1 MRYILINFVNTLRH
15 YKASSMLNIFGMAVA
30 FAAFFI
36 IMTQVRWGFTYN
48 QGIEDVDRIYVMTM
62 ASSQKEG
69 NKTVYLCRP
78 LAEQIIASAT
88 GVESYGLAT
97 FYTNIGSPVLELDEG
112 GVKRRISGVIQN
124 FTMGAVSTFGFEA
137 EQGSFD
143 DFAKPDALAISS
155 RFARE
160 NDLEVGDVLTYNSGG
175 KAINNEI
182 VAIWKDDFPL
192 NSGPGQAEMIVNFGD
207 RFIDSWGEWSWTYF
221 VKLKSADDVKALEE
235 NARNVLRMVLSDEL
249 GDNQEEIDN
258 AMERMKVSLVPYGDM
273 YYQPNIDNKWAVS
286 QSGNRTT
293 DISLLVVA
301 ILIILIALINF
312 VNFFFA
318 LVPARVRSVNTYKVF
333 GTSRSTLVF
342 NFIME
347 SVGLSLLA
355 LILATVIVVLFGRSS
370 MVEILSAPID
380 AGINISIVILT
391 IAVVLISAVAGSIF
405 PAFYITSF
413 QPALVLKGS
422 FGTSGMG
429 RSFRN
434 LLIGV
439 QFTISI
445 ALIVCAIFVRLQHSY
460 MMNHDMGFDKEYL
473 ITGHLPNSVCWW
485 GDRNNA
491 FENKLRNNPDIV
503 DLTWSDGQI
512 VNVSRMG
519 WGREYKGNTINFQ
532 CYPVAYNFLSVMGI
546 EIVKGRNF
554 TRADEEAESGVMI
567 FNEEAQ
573 RQYDITLEEYGPNHR
588 GENLAEVAGICKD
601 FSFRPLQ
608 YSNYPLAFYIFGKD
622 HTWRSGL
629 QHIYVRTTA
638 GADPGKVMSFVRNT
652 VLEIAPETPP
662 ETIWLDLFDEE
673 LSRMYKAEDKL
684 SKQITAFTLVAII
697 LSLMGVFGLVLF
709 ETQHRKK
716 EIAIRRVLGA
726 GMGDV
731 LRMFC
736 WKYSL
741 IVIVCFVIAA
751 PVSWIIIDNYLSNF
765 AYRTSLDWWVF
776 AVALA
781 VVLAVTIAVVVTRS
795 YKAASS
801 NPVDSIKSE

>member
-48 QGIEDVDRIYVMTM
+48 QGIKDIDRIYVMTKP
-62 ASSQKEG
+62 SSQKDG
-69 NKTVYLCRP
+69 SNTVHLCRP
-78 LAEQIIASAT
+78 LAEQMIASAS
-88 GVESYGLAT
+88 GVESYGLAF
-97 FYTNIGSPVLELDEG
+97 FYGNSNSCNLYLEEG
-112 GVKRRISGVIQN
+112 GIKRRISVDVEQ
-124 FTMGAVSTFGFEA
+124 FTKGALSVFGFEA

-143 DFAKPDALAISS
+143 DFDKPNALAVSS
-155 RFARE
+155 RFAKE
-160 NDLEVGDVLTYNSGG
+160 NDLEVGDVLTDNGDKG
-175 KAINNEI
+175 KGYEI
-182 VAIWKDDFPL
+182 VAIWKDTYPV
-192 NSGPGQAEMIVNFGD
+192 NSSPGSIGVISNIGD
-207 RFIDSWGEWSWTYF
+207 KFIDNWSEWSWPYF
-221 VKLKSADDVKALEE
+221 VKLNSSDDVKAFEESASGVLRAILSDDLGGDQEKIEE
-235 NARNVLRMVLSDEL
+235 N
-249 GDNQEEIDN
+249 
-258 AMERMKVSLVPYGDM
+258 MKRLKVTLVPFADI
-273 YYQPNIDNKWAVS
+273 YYNPNIDQKFAVS
-286 QSGNRTT
+286 RSGNRTT

-318 LVPARVRSVNTYKVF
+318 LVPARVRNVNTYKVF

-347 SVGLSLLA
+347 SVGLSLIA
-355 LILATVIVVLFGRSS
+355 LLLATVIVVLFARSS
-370 MVEILSAPID
+370 MVEILSAPLD
-380 AGINISIVILT
+380 ADINISIVILT
-391 IAVVLISAVAGSIF
+391 VAVVLISAVAGSIF

-460 MMNHDMGFDKEYL
+460 MMNYDMGFDKEYL
-473 ITGHLPNSVCWW
+473 VTGHLPSGVCWW
-485 GDRNNA
+485 GDKNNA

-519 WGREYKGNTINFQ
+519 WGRDYKGQQISFQ
-532 CYPVAYNFLSVMGI
+532 CYPVAYNFLTVMGI
-546 EIVKGRNF
+546 EMAQGRNF
-554 TRADEEAESGVMI
+554 SRADEESETSTMI

-573 RQYDITLEEYGPNHR
+573 RRYDITLDTGGPGHQ
-588 GENLAEVAGICKD
+588 EQPAVVAGICKD

-608 YSNYPLAFYIFGKD
+608 YSNFPLAFYIFGKD

-629 QHIYVRTTA
+629 QHIYVRITA
-638 GADPGKVMSFVRNT
+638 GADPGKVMSFIRNT
-652 VLEIAPETPP
+652 VLEIAPDTDPD
-662 ETIWLDLFDEE
+662 TIYLDLFDEE

>member
-48 QGIEDVDRIYVMTM
+48 QGIEDVDRIYVMTKP
-62 ASSQKEG
+62 SSQKDG
-69 NKTVYLCRP
+69 SNTVHLCRP
-78 LAEQIIASAT
+78 LAEQMIASAS
-88 GVESYGLAT
+88 GVESYGLAF
-97 FYTNIGSPVLELDEG
+97 FYGISNSCNLYLEEG
-112 GVKRRISGVIQN
+112 GIKRRISVDVEQ
-124 FTMGAVSTFGFEA
+124 FTKGALSVFGFEA

-143 DFAKPDALAISS
+143 DFDKPNALAVSS
-155 RFARE
+155 RFAKE
-160 NDLEVGDVLTYNSGG
+160 NDLEVGDVLTDNGDKG
-175 KAINNEI
+175 KGYEI
-182 VAIWKDDFPL
+182 VAIWKDTYPV
-192 NSGPGQAEMIVNFGD
+192 NSSPGSIGIISNIGD
-207 RFIDSWGEWSWTYF
+207 KFIDNWSEWSWPYF
-221 VKLKSADDVKALEE
+221 VKLNSSDDVKAFEE
-235 NARNVLRMVLSDEL
+235 SASGVLRAMLSDEL
-249 GDNQEEIDN
+249 GGDQEKIEEN
-258 AMERMKVSLVPYGDM
+258 MKRLKVTLVPFADI
-273 YYQPNIDNKWAVS
+273 YYNPNIDQKFAVS
-286 QSGNRTT
+286 RSGNRTT

-347 SVGLSLLA
+347 SVGLSLIA
-355 LILATVIVVLFGRSS
+355 LLLATVIVVLFARSS
-370 MVEILSAPID
+370 MMEILSAPLD
-380 AGINISIVILT
+380 ADINISIVILT
-391 IAVVLISAVAGSIF
+391 VAVVLISAVAGSIF

-460 MMNHDMGFDKEYL
+460 MMNYDMGFDKEYL
-473 ITGHLPNSVCWW
+473 VTGHLPSGVCWW
-485 GDRNNA
+485 GDKNNA

-519 WGREYKGNTINFQ
+519 WGRDYKGQQISFQ
-532 CYPVAYNFLSVMGI
+532 CYPVAYNFLTVMGI
-546 EIVKGRNF
+546 EMAQGRNF
-554 TRADEEAESGVMI
+554 SRADEESETSTMI

-573 RQYDITLEEYGPNHR
+573 RRYDITLDTGGPGHQ
-588 GENLAEVAGICKD
+588 EQPAVVAGICKD

-608 YSNYPLAFYIFGKD
+608 YSNFPLAFYIFGKD
-622 HTWRSGL
+622 HSWRKSGL
-629 QHIYVRTTA
+629 RHVYVRIRA
-638 GADPGKVMSFVRNT
+638 GADPKELMSFIRNT
-652 VLEIAPETPP
+652 VLEIAPDIDPD
-662 ETIWLDLFDEE
+662 TIYLDMFDEE

>member
-48 QGIEDVDRIYVMTM
+48 QGIEDVDRIYVMTKP
-62 ASSQKEG
+62 SSQKDG
-69 NKTVYLCRP
+69 SNTVHLCRP
-78 LAEQIIASAT
+78 LAEQMIASAS
-88 GVESYGLAT
+88 GVESYGLAF
-97 FYTNIGSPVLELDEG
+97 FYGISNSCNLYLEEG
-112 GVKRRISGVIQN
+112 GIKRRISVDVEQ
-124 FTMGAVSTFGFEA
+124 FTKGALSVFGFEA

-143 DFAKPDALAISS
+143 DFDKPNALAVSS
-155 RFARE
+155 RFAKE
-160 NDLEVGDVLTYNSGG
+160 NDLEVGDVLTDNGDKG
-175 KAINNEI
+175 KGYEI
-182 VAIWKDDFPL
+182 VAIWKDTYPV
-192 NSGPGQAEMIVNFGD
+192 NSSPGSIGIISNIGEK
-207 RFIDSWGEWSWTYF
+207 FIDNWSEWSWPYF
-221 VKLKSADDVKALEE
+221 VKLNSSDDVKAFEE
-235 NARNVLRMVLSDEL
+235 SASGVLRAMLSDEL
-249 GDNQEEIDN
+249 GGDQEKIEEN
-258 AMERMKVSLVPYGDM
+258 MKRLKVTLVPFADI
-273 YYQPNIDNKWAVS
+273 YYNPNIDQKFAVS
-286 QSGNRTT
+286 RSGNRTT

-347 SVGLSLLA
+347 SVGLSLIA
-355 LILATVIVVLFGRSS
+355 LLLATVIVVLFARSS
-370 MVEILSAPID
+370 MMEILSAPLD
-380 AGINISIVILT
+380 ADINISIVILT
-391 IAVVLISAVAGSIF
+391 VAVVLISAVAGSIF

-460 MMNHDMGFDKEYL
+460 MMNYDMGFDKEYL
-473 ITGHLPNSVCWW
+473 VTGHLPSGVCWW
-485 GDRNNA
+485 GDKNNA

-519 WGREYKGNTINFQ
+519 WGRDYKGQQISFQ
-532 CYPVAYNFLSVMGI
+532 CYPVAYNFLTVMGI
-546 EIVKGRNF
+546 EMAQGRNF
-554 TRADEEAESGVMI
+554 SRADEESETSTMI

-573 RQYDITLEEYGPNHR
+573 RRYDITLDTGGPGHQ
-588 GENLAEVAGICKD
+588 EQPAVVAGICKD

-608 YSNYPLAFYIFGKD
+608 YSNFPLAFYIFGKD
-622 HTWRSGL
+622 HSWRKSGL
-629 QHIYVRTTA
+629 RHVYVRIRA
-638 GADPGKVMSFVRNT
+638 GADPKEVMSFIRNT
-652 VLEIAPETPP
+652 VLEIAPDTDPD
-662 ETIWLDLFDEE
+662 TIWLDLFDEE

>member
-48 QGIEDVDRIYVMTM
+48 QGIKDIDRIYVMTKP
-62 ASSQKEG
+62 SSQKDG
-69 NKTVYLCRP
+69 SNTVHLCRP
-78 LAEQIIASAT
+78 LAEQMIASAS
-88 GVESYGLAT
+88 GVESYGLAF
-97 FYTNIGSPVLELDEG
+97 FYGNSNSYNLYLEEG
-112 GVKRRISGVIQN
+112 GIKRRICVDVEQ
-124 FTMGAVSTFGFEA
+124 FTKGALSVFGFEA

-143 DFAKPDALAISS
+143 DFDKPNALAVSS
-155 RFARE
+155 RFAKE
-160 NDLEVGDVLTYNSGG
+160 NDLEVGDVLTDNGDKG
-175 KAINNEI
+175 KGYEI
-182 VAIWKDDFPL
+182 VAIWKDTYPV
-192 NSGPGQAEMIVNFGD
+192 NSSPGSIGIISNIGD
-207 RFIDSWGEWSWTYF
+207 KFIDNWSEWSWPYF
-221 VKLKSADDVKALEE
+221 VKLNSSDDVKAFEE
-235 NARNVLRMVLSDEL
+235 SASGVLRAMLSDEL
-249 GDNQEEIDN
+249 GGDQEKIEEN
-258 AMERMKVSLVPYGDM
+258 MKRFKVTLVPFADI
-273 YYQPNIDNKWAVS
+273 YYNPNIDQKFAVS

-347 SVGLSLLA
+347 SVGLSLMA
-355 LILATVIVVLFGRSS
+355 LILATVIVVLFARSS
-370 MVEILSAPID
+370 MMEILSAPLD
-380 AGINISIVILT
+380 ADINISIVILT
-391 IAVVLISAVAGSIF
+391 VAVVLISAVAGSIF

-460 MMNHDMGFDKEYL
+460 MMNYDMGFDKEYL
-473 ITGHLPNSVCWW
+473 VTGHLPSGVCWW
-485 GDRNNA
+485 GDKNNA

-519 WGREYKGNTINFQ
+519 WGRDYKGQQISFQ
-532 CYPVAYNFLSVMGI
+532 CYPVAYNFLTVMGI
-546 EIVKGRNF
+546 EMAQGRNF
-554 TRADEEAESGVMI
+554 SRADEESETSTMI

-573 RQYDITLEEYGPNHR
+573 RRYDITLDTGGPGHQ
-588 GENLAEVAGICKD
+588 EQPAVVAGICKD

-608 YSNYPLAFYIFGKD
+608 YSNFPLAFYIFGKD

-629 QHIYVRTTA
+629 RHVYLRIRA
-638 GADPGKVMSFVRNT
+638 GADPKEVMSFIRNT
-652 VLEIAPETPP
+652 VLEIAPDTDPD
-662 ETIWLDLFDEE
+662 TIYLDLFDEE

-801 NPVDSIKSE
+801 NPVESIKSE

>member
-48 QGIEDVDRIYVMTM
+48 QGIKDIDRIYVMTKP
-62 ASSQKEG
+62 SSQKDG
-69 NKTVYLCRP
+69 SNTVYLCRP
-78 LAEQIIASAT
+78 LAEQMIASAS
-88 GVESYGLAT
+88 GVESYGLAF
-97 FYTNIGSPVLELDEG
+97 FYGNSNSYNLYLEEG
-112 GVKRRISGVIQN
+112 GIKRRISVDVEQ
-124 FTMGAVSTFGFEA
+124 FTKGALSVFGFEA

-143 DFAKPDALAISS
+143 DFDKPNALAVSS
-155 RFARE
+155 RFAKE
-160 NDLEVGDVLTYNSGG
+160 NDLEVGDVLTDNGDKG
-175 KAINNEI
+175 KGYEI
-182 VAIWKDDFPL
+182 VAIWKDTYPV
-192 NSGPGQAEMIVNFGD
+192 NSGPGSIGIISNIGD
-207 RFIDSWGEWSWTYF
+207 KFIDNWSEWSWPYF
-221 VKLKSADDVKALEE
+221 VKLNSSDDVKAFEE
-235 NARNVLRMVLSDEL
+235 SASGVLRAMLSDEL
-249 GDNQEEIDN
+249 GGDQEKIEEN
-258 AMERMKVSLVPYGDM
+258 MKRLKVTLVPFADI
-273 YYQPNIDNKWAVS
+273 YYNPNIDQKFAVS
-286 QSGNRTT
+286 RSGNRTT

-347 SVGLSLLA
+347 SVGLSLIA
-355 LILATVIVVLFGRSS
+355 LLLATVIVVLFGRSS

-519 WGREYKGNTINFQ
+519 WGREYKGNDINFQ

-629 QHIYVRTTA
+629 QHIYVRITA

-652 VLEIAPETPP
+652 VLEIAPETPT
-662 ETIWLDLFDEE
+662 ENISLDLFDEE

-801 NPVDSIKSE
+801 NPVESIKSE

>member
-36 IMTQVRWGFTYN
+36 IMTQVRWGLTYN
-48 QGIEDVDRIYVMTM
+48 QGIKDIDRIYVMTKP
-62 ASSQKEG
+62 SSQKDG
-69 NKTVYLCRP
+69 SNTVHLCRP
-78 LAEQIIASAT
+78 LAEQMIASAS

-97 FYTNIGSPVLELDEG
+97 FYGRNNSYSLYLEEG
-112 GVKRRISGVIQN
+112 GTKRRIIGGIESFSKGSLSV
-124 FTMGAVSTFGFEA
+124 FGYEA

-143 DFAKPDALAISS
+143 DFDKPNALAVSS
-155 RFARE
+155 RFAKE
-160 NDLEVGDVLTYNSGG
+160 NDLEVGDILKGADDG
-175 KAINNEI
+175 KDYEI
-182 VAIWKDDFPL
+182 VALWKDTYPV
-192 NSGPGQAEMIVNFGD
+192 NSSPGSIGIISNFGD
-207 RFIDSWGEWSWTYF
+207 KFIDNWSEWSWPYF
-221 VKLKSADDVKALEE
+221 VKLNSSDDVKAFEESASGVLRAILSDDLGGDQEKIEE
-235 NARNVLRMVLSDEL
+235 N
-249 GDNQEEIDN
+249 
-258 AMERMKVSLVPYGDM
+258 MKRFKVTLVPFADI
-273 YYQPNIDNKWAVS
+273 YYNPNIDQKFAVS
-286 QSGNRTT
+286 RSGNRTT

-347 SVGLSLLA
+347 SVGLSLIA
-355 LILATVIVVLFGRSS
+355 LLLATVIVVLFARSS
-370 MVEILSAPID
+370 MMEILSAPLD
-380 AGINISIVILT
+380 ADINISIVILT
-391 IAVVLISAVAGSIF
+391 VAVVLISAVAGSIF

-460 MMNHDMGFDKEYL
+460 MMNYDMGFDKEYL
-473 ITGHLPNSVCWW
+473 ITGHLPSGVCWW
-485 GDRNNA
+485 GDKNNA

-519 WGREYKGNTINFQ
+519 WGRDYKGQQISFQ
-532 CYPVAYNFLSVMGI
+532 CYPVAYNFLTVMGI
-546 EIVKGRNF
+546 EMAQGRNF
-554 TRADEEAESGVMI
+554 SRADEESETSTMI

-573 RQYDITLEEYGPNHR
+573 RRYDITLDTGGPGHQ
-588 GENLAEVAGICKD
+588 EQPAVVAGICKD

-608 YSNYPLAFYIFGKD
+608 YSNFPLAFYIFGKD
-622 HTWRSGL
+622 HSWRKSGL
-629 QHIYVRTTA
+629 RHVYVRIRA
-638 GADPGKVMSFVRNT
+638 GADPEEVMSFIRNT
-652 VLEIAPETPP
+652 VLEIAPDTDPD
-662 ETIWLDLFDEE
+662 TIYLDLFDEE

>member
-48 QGIEDVDRIYVMTM
+48 QGIEDIDRIYVMTKP
-62 ASSQKEG
+62 SSQKDG
-69 NKTVYLCRP
+69 SNTVHLCRP
-78 LAEQIIASAT
+78 LAEQMIASAS
-88 GVESYGLAT
+88 GVESYGLAF
-97 FYTNIGSPVLELDEG
+97 FYGISNSCNLYLEEG
-112 GVKRRISGVIQN
+112 GIKRRISVDVEQ
-124 FTMGAVSTFGFEA
+124 FTKGALSVFGFEA

-143 DFAKPDALAISS
+143 DFDKPNALAVSS
-155 RFARE
+155 RFAKE
-160 NDLEVGDVLTYNSGG
+160 NDLEVGDVLTDNGDKG
-175 KAINNEI
+175 KGYEI
-182 VAIWKDDFPL
+182 VAIWKDTYPV
-192 NSGPGQAEMIVNFGD
+192 NSSPGSIGIISNIGD
-207 RFIDSWGEWSWTYF
+207 KFIDNWSEWSWPYF
-221 VKLKSADDVKALEE
+221 VKLNSSDDVKAFEE
-235 NARNVLRMVLSDEL
+235 SASGVLRAMLSDEL
-249 GDNQEEIDN
+249 GGDQEKIEEN
-258 AMERMKVSLVPYGDM
+258 MKRLKVTLVPFADI
-273 YYQPNIDNKWAVS
+273 YYNPNIDQKFAVS
-286 QSGNRTT
+286 RSGNRTT

-347 SVGLSLLA
+347 SVGLSLIA
-355 LILATVIVVLFGRSS
+355 LLLATVIVVLFARSS
-370 MVEILSAPID
+370 MMEILSAPLD
-380 AGINISIVILT
+380 ADINISIVILT
-391 IAVVLISAVAGSIF
+391 VAVVLISAVAGSIF

-460 MMNHDMGFDKEYL
+460 MMNYDMGFDKEYL
-473 ITGHLPNSVCWW
+473 VTGHLPSGVCWW
-485 GDRNNA
+485 GDKNNA

-519 WGREYKGNTINFQ
+519 WGRDYKGQQISFQ
-532 CYPVAYNFLSVMGI
+532 CYPVAYNFLTVMGI
-546 EIVKGRNF
+546 EMAQGRNF
-554 TRADEEAESGVMI
+554 SRADEESETSTMI

-573 RQYDITLEEYGPNHR
+573 RRYDITLDTGGPGHQ
-588 GENLAEVAGICKD
+588 EQPAVVAGICKD

>member
-1 MRYILINFVNTLRH
+1 M
-15 YKASSMLNIFGMAVA
+15 
-30 FAAFFI
+30 
-36 IMTQVRWGFTYN
+36 
-48 QGIEDVDRIYVMTM
+48 
-62 ASSQKEG
+62 
-69 NKTVYLCRP
+69 
-78 LAEQIIASAT
+78 
-88 GVESYGLAT
+88 
-97 FYTNIGSPVLELDEG
+97 
-112 GVKRRISGVIQN
+112 
-124 FTMGAVSTFGFEA
+124 
-137 EQGSFD
+137 
-143 DFAKPDALAISS
+143 
-155 RFARE
+155 
-160 NDLEVGDVLTYNSGG
+160 
-175 KAINNEI
+175 
-182 VAIWKDDFPL
+182 
-192 NSGPGQAEMIVNFGD
+192 
-207 RFIDSWGEWSWTYF
+207 
-221 VKLKSADDVKALEE
+221 
-235 NARNVLRMVLSDEL
+235 LSDEL
-249 GDNQEEIDN
+249 GGDQEKIEEN
-258 AMERMKVSLVPYGDM
+258 MKRLKVTLVPFADI
-273 YYQPNIDNKWAVS
+273 YYNPNIDQKFAVS
-286 QSGNRTT
+286 RSGNRTT

-347 SVGLSLLA
+347 SVGLSLIA
-355 LILATVIVVLFGRSS
+355 LLLATVIVVLFARSS
-370 MVEILSAPID
+370 MVEILSAPLD
-380 AGINISIVILT
+380 ADINISIVILT
-391 IAVVLISAVAGSIF
+391 VAVVLISAVAGSIF

-460 MMNHDMGFDKEYL
+460 MMNYDMGFDKEYL
-473 ITGHLPNSVCWW
+473 VTGHLPSGVCWW
-485 GDRNNA
+485 GDKNNA

-519 WGREYKGNTINFQ
+519 WGRDYKGQQISFQ
-532 CYPVAYNFLSVMGI
+532 CYPVAYNFLTVMGI
-546 EIVKGRNF
+546 EMAQGRNF
-554 TRADEEAESGVMI
+554 SRADEESETSTMI

-573 RQYDITLEEYGPNHR
+573 RRYDITLDTGGPGHQ
-588 GENLAEVAGICKD
+588 EQPAVVAGICKD

-608 YSNYPLAFYIFGKD
+608 YSNFPLAFYIFGKD
-622 HTWRSGL
+622 HSWRKSGL
-629 QHIYVRTTA
+629 RHVYVRIRA
-638 GADPGKVMSFVRNT
+638 GADPKEVMSFIRNT
-652 VLEIAPETPP
+652 VLEIAPDTDPD
-662 ETIWLDLFDEE
+662 TIYLDLFDEE

>member
-1 MRYILINFVNTLRH
+1 MRYIFINFVNTLRH

-36 IMTQVRWGFTYN
+36 IMTQVRWGLTYN
-48 QGIEDVDRIYVMTM
+48 QGIKDIDRIYVMTKP
-62 ASSQKEG
+62 SSQKDG
-69 NKTVYLCRP
+69 SNTVHLCRP
-78 LAEQIIASAT
+78 LAEQMIASAS

-97 FYTNIGSPVLELDEG
+97 FYGRNNSYSLYLEEG
-112 GVKRRISGVIQN
+112 GTKRSIIGGIESFSKGSLSV
-124 FTMGAVSTFGFEA
+124 FGYEA

-143 DFAKPDALAISS
+143 DFDKPNALAVSS
-155 RFARE
+155 RFAKE
-160 NDLEVGDVLTYNSGG
+160 NDLEVGDILKGADDG
-175 KAINNEI
+175 KDYEI
-182 VAIWKDDFPL
+182 VALWKDTYPV
-192 NSGPGQAEMIVNFGD
+192 NSGPGSISIVYNMGD
-207 RFIDSWGEWSWTYF
+207 NFIDNWSEWSWSYF
-221 VKLKSADDVKALEE
+221 VKLNSSDDVKAFEE
-235 NARNVLRMVLSDEL
+235 SASGVLREMLAEEL
-249 GDNQEEIDN
+249 GDNQEEIEEN
-258 AMERMKVSLVPYGDM
+258 MKRLKVTLVPFADI
-273 YYQPNIDNKWAVS
+273 YYNSNIDQKFAVS
-286 QSGNRTT
+286 RSGNRTT

-347 SVGLSLLA
+347 SVGLSLIA
-355 LILATVIVVLFGRSS
+355 LLLATVIVVLFARSS
-370 MVEILSAPID
+370 MIEILSAPLD
-380 AGINISIVILT
+380 VDINMPIVILT
-391 IAVVLISAVAGSIF
+391 VAVVLISAVAGSIF

-460 MMNHDMGFDKEYL
+460 MMNYDMGFDKEYL
-473 ITGHLPNSVCWW
+473 VTGHLPSGVCWW
-485 GDRNNA
+485 GDKNNA

-519 WGREYKGNTINFQ
+519 WGRDYKGQQISFQ
-532 CYPVAYNFLSVMGI
+532 CYPVAYNFLTVMGI
-546 EIVKGRNF
+546 EMAQGRNF
-554 TRADEEAESGVMI
+554 SRADEESETSTMI

-573 RQYDITLEEYGPNHR
+573 RRYDITLDTGGPGHQ
-588 GENLAEVAGICKD
+588 EQPAVVAGICKD

-608 YSNYPLAFYIFGKD
+608 YSNFPLAFYIFGKD
-622 HTWRSGL
+622 HSWRSSGL
-629 QHIYVRTTA
+629 HHIYVRVAA
-638 GADPGKVMSFVRNT
+638 GANLKNVISFIRNT
-652 VLEIAPETPP
+652 VLEIAPDTDPD
-662 ETIWLDLFDEE
+662 TIYLDMFDEE

-801 NPVDSIKSE
+801 NPVESIKSE

>member
-1 MRYILINFVNTLRH
+1 M
-15 YKASSMLNIFGMAVA
+15 
-30 FAAFFI
+30 
-36 IMTQVRWGFTYN
+36 
-48 QGIEDVDRIYVMTM
+48 
-62 ASSQKEG
+62 
-69 NKTVYLCRP
+69 
-78 LAEQIIASAT
+78 
-88 GVESYGLAT
+88 
-97 FYTNIGSPVLELDEG
+97 
-112 GVKRRISGVIQN
+112 
-124 FTMGAVSTFGFEA
+124 
-137 EQGSFD
+137 
-143 DFAKPDALAISS
+143 
-155 RFARE
+155 
-160 NDLEVGDVLTYNSGG
+160 
-175 KAINNEI
+175 
-182 VAIWKDDFPL
+182 
-192 NSGPGQAEMIVNFGD
+192 
-207 RFIDSWGEWSWTYF
+207 
-221 VKLKSADDVKALEE
+221 
-235 NARNVLRMVLSDEL
+235 
-249 GDNQEEIDN
+249 
-258 AMERMKVSLVPYGDM
+258 
-273 YYQPNIDNKWAVS
+273 
-286 QSGNRTT
+286 
-293 DISLLVVA
+293 A

-347 SVGLSLLA
+347 SVGLSLIA
-355 LILATVIVVLFGRSS
+355 LLLATVIVVLFARSS

-460 MMNHDMGFDKEYL
+460 MMNYDMGFDKEYL
-473 ITGHLPNSVCWW
+473 VTGHLPSGVCWW
-485 GDRNNA
+485 GDKNNA

-519 WGREYKGNTINFQ
+519 WGRDYKGQQISFQ
-532 CYPVAYNFLSVMGI
+532 CYPVAYNFLTVMGI
-546 EIVKGRNF
+546 EMAQGRNF
-554 TRADEEAESGVMI
+554 SRADEESETSTMI

-573 RQYDITLEEYGPNHR
+573 RRYDITLDTGGPGHQ
-588 GENLAEVAGICKD
+588 EQPAVVAGICKD

-608 YSNYPLAFYIFGKD
+608 YSNFPLAFYIFGKD

-629 QHIYVRTTA
+629 QHIYVRITA
-638 GADPGKVMSFVRNT
+638 GADPGKVMSFIRNT
-652 VLEIAPETPP
+652 VLEIAPDTDPD
-662 ETIWLDLFDEE
+662 TIYLDLFDEE

>member
-36 IMTQVRWGFTYN
+36 IMTQVRWGLTYN
-48 QGIEDVDRIYVMTM
+48 QGIDDIDRIYVMTM
-62 ASSQKEG
+62 PSAQKEG
-69 NKTVYLCRP
+69 NKSVYLCRP
-78 LAEQIIASAT
+78 LAEQIITSSSV
-88 GVESYGLAT
+88 VESYGLAS
-97 FYTNIGSPVLELDEG
+97 FNASSGSPILELEKD
-112 GVKRRISGVIQN
+112 GVRRQISSAIQN
-124 FTMGAVSTFGFEA
+124 FTMGALSVFGFEA

-143 DFAKPDALAISS
+143 DFSKPDALAVSS
-155 RFARE
+155 RFAKE
-160 NDLEVGDVLTYNSGG
+160 NDLEVGDVLIYGSDE
-175 KAINNEI
+175 IRIEI
-182 VAIWKDDFPL
+182 VAIWKDEFPV
-192 NSGPGQAEMIVNFGD
+192 NSGPGSANMMVNMGN
-207 RFIDSWGEWSWTYF
+207 RFIDNWGEWSWSYF
-221 VKLKSADDVKALEE
+221 VKLNSSDDVKSFEE
-235 NARNVLRMVLSDEL
+235 TASNVLRQALSDEL
-249 GDNQEEIDN
+249 GDNQEAIEN
-258 AMERMKVSLVPYGDM
+258 QMERLKISLVPYEDV
-273 YYQPNIDNKWAVS
+273 YYNPNIESKWAVS
-286 QSGNRTT
+286 QSGNQAT

-312 VNFFFA
+312 INFFFA

-333 GTSRSTLVF
+333 GTSRSTLIF

-347 SVGLSLLA
+347 SVGLSLIA

-370 MVEILSAPID
+370 LVEILSAPLD
-380 AGINISIVILT
+380 ADINISIVILT
-391 IAVVLISAVAGSIF
+391 VVVVLASAVAGSIF
-405 PAFYITSF
+405 PALYITSF
-413 QPALVLKGS
+413 QPAMVLKGT
-422 FGTSGMG
+422 FGTSGIG
-429 RSFRN
+429 RSFRS

-473 ITGHLPNSVCWW
+473 ITGNLPSGVYWW
-485 GDRNNA
+485 GDKNNS

-512 VNVSRMG
+512 VNVGRMG
-519 WGREYKGNTINFQ
+519 WGREYKGKRIDFQ

-546 EIVKGRNF
+546 EIVQGRNF
-554 TRADEEAESGVMI
+554 SPADEDAANGVMI

-588 GENLAEVAGICKD
+588 GETLAEVAGICKD

-608 YSNYPLAFYIFGKD
+608 LSNYPLAFYIFGKD

-629 QHIYVRTTA
+629 HHIYVRIAA
-638 GADPGKVMSFVRNT
+638 GADPRKVMSFIRNT
-652 VLEIAPETPP
+652 VLEIAPDTKP
-662 ETIWLDLFDEE
+662 ETIYLDLFDEE
-673 LSRMYKAEDKL
+673 LARMYKAEDRL

-731 LRMFC
+731 MRMFC
-736 WKYSL
+736 WKYSV
-741 IVIVCFVIAA
+741 IVIICFVIAA

-781 VVLAVTIAVVVTRS
+781 VVLAVTITVVVTRS

-801 NPVDSIKSE
+801 NPVESIKSE

>member
-48 QGIEDVDRIYVMTM
+48 QGIKDIDRIYVMTKP
-62 ASSQKEG
+62 SSQKDG
-69 NKTVYLCRP
+69 SNTVHLCRP
-78 LAEQIIASAT
+78 LAEQMIASAS
-88 GVESYGLAT
+88 GVESYGLAF
-97 FYTNIGSPVLELDEG
+97 FYGNSNSYNLYLEEG
-112 GVKRRISGVIQN
+112 GIKRRIGVDVEQ
-124 FTMGAVSTFGFEA
+124 FTKGALSVFGFEA

-143 DFAKPDALAISS
+143 DFDKPNALAVSS
-155 RFARE
+155 RFAKE
-160 NDLEVGDVLTYNSGG
+160 NDLEVGDVLTDNGDKG
-175 KAINNEI
+175 KGYEI
-182 VAIWKDDFPL
+182 VAIWKDTYPV
-192 NSGPGQAEMIVNFGD
+192 NSSPGSIGVISNIGD
-207 RFIDSWGEWSWTYF
+207 KFIDNWSEWSWPYF
-221 VKLKSADDVKALEE
+221 VKLNSSDDVKAFEESASGVLRAILSDDFGGDQEKIEE
-235 NARNVLRMVLSDEL
+235 N
-249 GDNQEEIDN
+249 
-258 AMERMKVSLVPYGDM
+258 MKRLKVTLVPFADI
-273 YYQPNIDNKWAVS
+273 YYNPNIDQKFAVS
-286 QSGNRTT
+286 RSGNRTT

-347 SVGLSLLA
+347 SVGLSLIA
-355 LILATVIVVLFGRSS
+355 LLLATVIVVLFARSS
-370 MVEILSAPID
+370 MIEILSAPLD
-380 AGINISIVILT
+380 ADINISIVILT
-391 IAVVLISAVAGSIF
+391 VAVVLISAVAGSIF

-460 MMNHDMGFDKEYL
+460 MMNYDMGFDKEYL
-473 ITGHLPNSVCWW
+473 VTGHLPSGVCWW
-485 GDRNNA
+485 GDKNNA

-519 WGREYKGNTINFQ
+519 WGRDYKGQQISFQ
-532 CYPVAYNFLSVMGI
+532 CYPVAYNFLTVMGI
-546 EIVKGRNF
+546 EMAQGRNF
-554 TRADEEAESGVMI
+554 SRADEESETSTMI

-573 RQYDITLEEYGPNHR
+573 RRYDITLDTGGPGHQ
-588 GENLAEVAGICKD
+588 EQPAVVAGICKD

-608 YSNYPLAFYIFGKD
+608 YSNFPLAFYIFGKD

-629 QHIYVRTTA
+629 QHIYVRITA
-638 GADPGKVMSFVRNT
+638 GADPGKVMSFIRNT
-652 VLEIAPETPP
+652 VLEIAPDTDPD
-662 ETIWLDLFDEE
+662 TIYLDLFDEE

>member
-48 QGIEDVDRIYVMTM
+48 QGIKDIDRIYVMTKP
-62 ASSQKEG
+62 SSQKDG
-69 NKTVYLCRP
+69 SNTVHLCRP
-78 LAEQIIASAT
+78 LAEQMIASAS
-88 GVESYGLAT
+88 GVESYGLAF
-97 FYTNIGSPVLELDEG
+97 FYGNSNSYNLYLEEG
-112 GVKRRISGVIQN
+112 GIKRRISVDVEQ
-124 FTMGAVSTFGFEA
+124 FTKGALSVFGFEA

-143 DFAKPDALAISS
+143 DFDKPNALAVSS
-155 RFARE
+155 RFAKE
-160 NDLEVGDVLTYNSGG
+160 NDLEVGDVLIDNGDKG
-175 KAINNEI
+175 KGYEI
-182 VAIWKDDFPL
+182 VAIWKDTYPV
-192 NSGPGQAEMIVNFGD
+192 NSSPGSIGVISNIGD
-207 RFIDSWGEWSWTYF
+207 KFIDNWSEWSWPYF
-221 VKLKSADDVKALEE
+221 VKLNSSDDVKAFEESASGVLRAILSDDLGGDQEKIEE
-235 NARNVLRMVLSDEL
+235 N
-249 GDNQEEIDN
+249 
-258 AMERMKVSLVPYGDM
+258 MKRLKVTLVPFADI
-273 YYQPNIDNKWAVS
+273 YYNPNIDQKFAVS
-286 QSGNRTT
+286 RSGNRTT

-347 SVGLSLLA
+347 SVGLSLIA
-355 LILATVIVVLFGRSS
+355 LLLATVIVVLFARSS
-370 MVEILSAPID
+370 MMEILSAPLD
-380 AGINISIVILT
+380 ADINISIVILT
-391 IAVVLISAVAGSIF
+391 VAVVLISAVAGSIF

-460 MMNHDMGFDKEYL
+460 MMNYDMGFDKEYL
-473 ITGHLPNSVCWW
+473 VTGHLPSGVCWW
-485 GDRNNA
+485 GDKNNA

-519 WGREYKGNTINFQ
+519 WGRDYKGQQISFQ
-532 CYPVAYNFLSVMGI
+532 CYPVAYNFLTVMGI
-546 EIVKGRNF
+546 EMAQGRNF
-554 TRADEEAESGVMI
+554 SRADEESETSTMI

-573 RQYDITLEEYGPNHR
+573 RRYDITLDTGGPGHQ
-588 GENLAEVAGICKD
+588 EQPAVVAGICKD

-608 YSNYPLAFYIFGKD
+608 YSNFPLAFYIFGKD

-629 QHIYVRTTA
+629 QHIYVRITA
-638 GADPGKVMSFVRNT
+638 GADPGKVMSFIRNT
-652 VLEIAPETPP
+652 VLEITPDTDP
-662 ETIWLDLFDEE
+662 DTIYLDLFDEE

>member
-1 MRYILINFVNTLRH
+1 
-15 YKASSMLNIFGMAVA
+15 
-30 FAAFFI
+30 
-36 IMTQVRWGFTYN
+36 
-48 QGIEDVDRIYVMTM
+48 
-62 ASSQKEG
+62 
-69 NKTVYLCRP
+69 
-78 LAEQIIASAT
+78 
-88 GVESYGLAT
+88 
-97 FYTNIGSPVLELDEG
+97 
-112 GVKRRISGVIQN
+112 
-124 FTMGAVSTFGFEA
+124 MGAVSTFGFEA

-182 VAIWKDDFPL
+182 VAIWEDDFPL

-207 RFIDSWGEWSWTYF
+207 QFIDSWSEWSWTYF

-235 NARNVLRMVLSDEL
+235 NARNVLRTVLSDEL

-347 SVGLSLLA
+347 SVGLSLIA

-519 WGREYKGNTINFQ
+519 WGREYKGNDINFQ

-629 QHIYVRTTA
+629 QHIYVRITA

-652 VLEIAPETPP
+652 VLEIAPETPT
-662 ETIWLDLFDEE
+662 ENISLDLFDEE

-801 NPVDSIKSE
+801 NPVESIKSE

>member
-48 QGIEDVDRIYVMTM
+48 QGIEDVDRIYVMTKP
-62 ASSQKEG
+62 SSQKDG
-69 NKTVYLCRP
+69 SNTVHLCRP
-78 LAEQIIASAT
+78 LAEQMIASAS
-88 GVESYGLAT
+88 GVESYGLAF
-97 FYTNIGSPVLELDEG
+97 FYSNSYNLYLEEG
-112 GVKRRISGVIQN
+112 GIKRRISVDVEQ
-124 FTMGAVSTFGFEA
+124 FTKGALSVFGFEA

-143 DFAKPDALAISS
+143 DFDKPNALAVSS
-155 RFARE
+155 RFAKE
-160 NDLEVGDVLTYNSGG
+160 NDLEVGDVLIDNGDKG
-175 KAINNEI
+175 KGYEI
-182 VAIWKDDFPL
+182 VAIWKDTYPV
-192 NSGPGQAEMIVNFGD
+192 NSSPGSIGVISNIGD
-207 RFIDSWGEWSWTYF
+207 KFIDNWSEWSWPYF
-221 VKLKSADDVKALEE
+221 VKLNSSDDVKAFEESASGVLRAILSDDLGGDQEKIEE
-235 NARNVLRMVLSDEL
+235 N
-249 GDNQEEIDN
+249 
-258 AMERMKVSLVPYGDM
+258 MKRLKVTLVPFADI
-273 YYQPNIDNKWAVS
+273 YYNPNIDQKFAVS
-286 QSGNRTT
+286 RSGNRTT

-347 SVGLSLLA
+347 SVGLSLIA
-355 LILATVIVVLFGRSS
+355 LLLATVIVVLFARSS

-460 MMNHDMGFDKEYL
+460 MMNYDMGFDKEYL
-473 ITGHLPNSVCWW
+473 VTGHLPSGVCWW
-485 GDRNNA
+485 GDKNNA

-519 WGREYKGNTINFQ
+519 WGRDYKGQQISFQ
-532 CYPVAYNFLSVMGI
+532 CYPVAYNFLTVMGI
-546 EIVKGRNF
+546 EMAQGRNF
-554 TRADEEAESGVMI
+554 SRADEESETSTMI

-573 RQYDITLEEYGPNHR
+573 RRYDITLDTGGPGHQ
-588 GENLAEVAGICKD
+588 EQPAVVAGICKD

-608 YSNYPLAFYIFGKD
+608 YSNFPLAFYIFGKD

-629 QHIYVRTTA
+629 QHIYVRITA
-638 GADPGKVMSFVRNT
+638 GADPGKVMSFIRNT
-652 VLEIAPETPP
+652 VLEIAPDTDPD
-662 ETIWLDLFDEE
+662 TIYLDLFDEE

>member
-48 QGIEDVDRIYVMTM
+48 QGIKDIDRISVMTKP
-62 ASSQKEG
+62 SSQKDG
-69 NKTVYLCRP
+69 SNTVHLCRP
-78 LAEQIIASAT
+78 LAEQMIASAS
-88 GVESYGLAT
+88 GVESYGLAF
-97 FYTNIGSPVLELDEG
+97 FYGNSNSYNLYLEEG
-112 GVKRRISGVIQN
+112 GIKRRISVDVEQ
-124 FTMGAVSTFGFEA
+124 FTKGALSVFGFEA

-143 DFAKPDALAISS
+143 DFDKPNALAVSS
-155 RFARE
+155 RFAKE
-160 NDLEVGDVLTYNSGG
+160 NDLEVGDVLIDNGDKG
-175 KAINNEI
+175 KGYEI
-182 VAIWKDDFPL
+182 VAIWKDTYPV
-192 NSGPGQAEMIVNFGD
+192 NSSPGSIGVISNIGD
-207 RFIDSWGEWSWTYF
+207 KFIDNWSEWSWPYF
-221 VKLKSADDVKALEE
+221 VKLNSSDDVKAFEE
-235 NARNVLRMVLSDEL
+235 SASGVLRAMLSDEL
-249 GDNQEEIDN
+249 GGDQEKIEEN
-258 AMERMKVSLVPYGDM
+258 MKRFKVTLVPFADI
-273 YYQPNIDNKWAVS
+273 YYNPNIDQKFAVS
-286 QSGNRTT
+286 RSGNRTT

-347 SVGLSLLA
+347 SVGLSLIA
-355 LILATVIVVLFGRSS
+355 LLLATVIVVLFARSS
-370 MVEILSAPID
+370 MMEILSAPLD
-380 AGINISIVILT
+380 ADINISIVILT
-391 IAVVLISAVAGSIF
+391 VAVVLISAVAGSIF

-460 MMNHDMGFDKEYL
+460 MMNYDMGFDKEYL
-473 ITGHLPNSVCWW
+473 VTGHLPSGVCWW
-485 GDRNNA
+485 GDKNNA

-519 WGREYKGNTINFQ
+519 WGRDYKGQQISFQ
-532 CYPVAYNFLSVMGI
+532 CYPVAYNFLTVMGI
-546 EIVKGRNF
+546 EMAQGRNF
-554 TRADEEAESGVMI
+554 SRADEESETSTMI

-573 RQYDITLEEYGPNHR
+573 RRYDITLDTGGPGHQ
-588 GENLAEVAGICKD
+588 EQPAVVAGICKD

-608 YSNYPLAFYIFGKD
+608 YSNFPLAFYIFGKD
-622 HTWRSGL
+622 HSWRKSGL
-629 QHIYVRTTA
+629 RHVYVRIRA
-638 GADPGKVMSFVRNT
+638 GADPKEVMSFIRNT
-652 VLEIAPETPP
+652 VLEIAPDTDPD
-662 ETIWLDLFDEE
+662 TIWLDLFDEE

>member
-1 MRYILINFVNTLRH
+1 
-15 YKASSMLNIFGMAVA
+15 
-30 FAAFFI
+30 
-36 IMTQVRWGFTYN
+36 
-48 QGIEDVDRIYVMTM
+48 
-62 ASSQKEG
+62 
-69 NKTVYLCRP
+69 
-78 LAEQIIASAT
+78 
-88 GVESYGLAT
+88 
-97 FYTNIGSPVLELDEG
+97 
-112 GVKRRISGVIQN
+112 
-124 FTMGAVSTFGFEA
+124 
-137 EQGSFD
+137 
-143 DFAKPDALAISS
+143 
-155 RFARE
+155 
-160 NDLEVGDVLTYNSGG
+160 
-175 KAINNEI
+175 
-182 VAIWKDDFPL
+182 
-192 NSGPGQAEMIVNFGD
+192 
-207 RFIDSWGEWSWTYF
+207 
-221 VKLKSADDVKALEE
+221 
-235 NARNVLRMVLSDEL
+235 
-249 GDNQEEIDN
+249 
-258 AMERMKVSLVPYGDM
+258 
-273 YYQPNIDNKWAVS
+273 
-286 QSGNRTT
+286 
-293 DISLLVVA
+293 
-301 ILIILIALINF
+301 
-312 VNFFFA
+312 
-318 LVPARVRSVNTYKVF
+318 
-333 GTSRSTLVF
+333 
-342 NFIME
+342 ME
-347 SVGLSLLA
+347 SVGLSLIA
-355 LILATVIVVLFGRSS
+355 LLLATVIVVLFARSS
-370 MVEILSAPID
+370 MMEILSAPLD
-380 AGINISIVILT
+380 ADINISIVILT
-391 IAVVLISAVAGSIF
+391 VAVVLISAVAGSIF

-460 MMNHDMGFDKEYL
+460 MMNYDMGFDKEYL
-473 ITGHLPNSVCWW
+473 VTGHLPSGVCWW
-485 GDRNNA
+485 GDKNNA

-519 WGREYKGNTINFQ
+519 WGRDYKGQQISFQ
-532 CYPVAYNFLSVMGI
+532 CYPVAYNFLTVMGI
-546 EIVKGRNF
+546 EMAQGRNF
-554 TRADEEAESGVMI
+554 SRADEESETSTMI

-573 RQYDITLEEYGPNHR
+573 RRYDITLDTGGPGHQ
-588 GENLAEVAGICKD
+588 EQPAVVAGICKD

-608 YSNYPLAFYIFGKD
+608 YSNFPLAFYIFGKD
-622 HTWRSGL
+622 HSWRSGL
-629 QHIYVRTTA
+629 RHVYLRIRA
-638 GADPGKVMSFVRNT
+638 GADPKEVMSFIRNT
-652 VLEIAPETPP
+652 VLEIAPDTDPD
-662 ETIWLDLFDEE
+662 TIYLDLFDEE

-726 GMGDV
+726 DMGDV

-801 NPVDSIKSE
+801 NPVESIKSE

>member
-48 QGIEDVDRIYVMTM
+48 QGIKDIDRIYVMTKP
-62 ASSQKEG
+62 SSQKDG
-69 NKTVYLCRP
+69 SNTVCLCRP
-78 LAEQIIASAT
+78 LAEQMIASAS
-88 GVESYGLAT
+88 GVESYGLAF
-97 FYTNIGSPVLELDEG
+97 FYSNSYNLYLEEG
-112 GVKRRISGVIQN
+112 GIKRRISVDVEQ
-124 FTMGAVSTFGFEA
+124 FTKGASSVFGFEA

-143 DFAKPDALAISS
+143 DFDKPNALAVSS
-155 RFARE
+155 RFAKE
-160 NDLEVGDVLTYNSGG
+160 NDLEVGDVLTDNGDKG
-175 KAINNEI
+175 KGYEI
-182 VAIWKDDFPL
+182 VAIWKDTYPV
-192 NSGPGQAEMIVNFGD
+192 NSSPGSIGVISNIGD
-207 RFIDSWGEWSWTYF
+207 KFIDNWSEWSWPYF
-221 VKLKSADDVKALEE
+221 VKLNSSDDVKAFEESASGVLRAILSDDLGGDQEKIEE
-235 NARNVLRMVLSDEL
+235 N
-249 GDNQEEIDN
+249 
-258 AMERMKVSLVPYGDM
+258 MKRLKVTLVPFADI
-273 YYQPNIDNKWAVS
+273 YYNPNIDQKFAVS
-286 QSGNRTT
+286 RSGNRTT

-347 SVGLSLLA
+347 SVGLSLIA
-355 LILATVIVVLFGRSS
+355 LLLATVIVVLFARSS
-370 MVEILSAPID
+370 MMEILSAPLD
-380 AGINISIVILT
+380 ADINISIVILT
-391 IAVVLISAVAGSIF
+391 VAVVLISAVAGSIF

-460 MMNHDMGFDKEYL
+460 MMNYDMGFDKEYL
-473 ITGHLPNSVCWW
+473 VTGHLPSGVCWW
-485 GDRNNA
+485 GDKNNA

-519 WGREYKGNTINFQ
+519 WGRDYKGQQISFQ
-532 CYPVAYNFLSVMGI
+532 CYPVAYNFLTVMGI
-546 EIVKGRNF
+546 EMAQGRNF
-554 TRADEEAESGVMI
+554 SRADEESETSTMI

-573 RQYDITLEEYGPNHR
+573 RRYDITLDTGGPGHQ
-588 GENLAEVAGICKD
+588 EQPAVVAGICKD

-608 YSNYPLAFYIFGKD
+608 YSNFPLAFYIFGKD

-629 QHIYVRTTA
+629 QHIYVRITA
-638 GADPGKVMSFVRNT
+638 GADPGKVMSFIRNT
-652 VLEIAPETPP
+652 VLEITPDTDP
-662 ETIWLDLFDEE
+662 DTIYLDLFDEE